1 MSCGS
6 YSWGGLEMI
15 TLETAKHLREN
26 GLNVKILC
34 SKSSKLE
41 DEAQKS
47 SFATISVFGKNK
59 QIPSSIIELKKILK
73 NSEINVIHSHH
84 SHDLWVLTPAL
95 NFSGSK
101 AKLFLT
107 KHMASGIKKNDLFH
121 RYLYKRINKVFA
133 ISSYIKTSL
142 LNTTPLNSEK
152 IMLLPVGIDL
162 QRFDRKK
169 YDTMLLRKSLN
180 IPGDKIIIGIAGR
193 MTPGKGHEEFL
204 EAAGI
209 LNKEFPG
216 MLYFLVIGNASYGEE
231 KYEEGILKLSES
243 LGLENIKFTG
253 YTPEP
258 EKLMSVL
265 DILSFPSHDESFG
278 RVLLEAM
285 ALEIPTAA
293 SGFAGVLDITVE
305 NETGLLFEPKNS
317 KSQAEALAKLITNEE
332 IRKKFAV
339 NGKKRAAEIF
349 SFDIMIESLIK
360 QYKM

>member
-26 GLNVKILC
+26 GLNIKILC
-34 SKSSKLE
+34 SKGSKLE
-41 DEAQKS
+41 DEAKKS
-47 SFATISVFGKNK
+47 DFEAISIFGKNK
-59 QIPSSIIELKKILK
+59 NIPSSIIELRKFLK

-84 SHDLWVLTPAL
+84 SHDLWVLSPAL
-95 NFSGSK
+95 NFSGS
-101 AKLFLT
+101 ASKLFLT

-121 RYLYKRINKVFA
+121 RYLYKRVNKVFA
-133 ISSYIKTSL
+133 ISTYIKTSL
-142 LNTTPLNSEK
+142 LNTTPLKSEK
-152 IMLLPVGIDL
+152 IMLLPVGIDM

-169 YDTMLLRKSLN
+169 YDTILLRKSLN
-180 IPGDKIIIGIAGR
+180 IPDDKIIIGIAGR

-209 LNKEFPG
+209 LNAEFPG
-216 MLYFLVIGNASYGEE
+216 KLFFLVIGNASYGEE
-231 KYEEGILKLSES
+231 KYEKGILKLSDN
-243 LGLENIKFTG
+243 LGLKNIKFTG

-317 KSQAEALAKLITNEE
+317 KSQAEALSKLISNEE
-332 IRKKFAV
+332 LRKKFAI
-339 NGKKRAAEIF
+339 NGKIRAEEIF
-349 SFDIMIESLIK
+349 SFDKMTESLIK